1 MDRNEENRMLDEIDR
16 FLNYEMTPEEE
27 SDFIARMEKDEV
39 LREQVFLRQLVVEA
53 ERKKAEA
60 RILYQKKPER
70 KKLSVRVQVRWVAA
84 CLCVLMVLGYF
95 YGRMYRFSTQDVLH
109 EVYNPPVWET
119 LRSEGFS
126 TPETARINRHIEEWY
141 SEGKSDSLVL
151 YYQQLSEENKLAC
164 ITEKSK
170 MYLGIAFLRQDN
182 IGQAYVLA
190 EELQKSV
197 NKEVGDW
204 LMLGCLLHD
213 GKREEAVDWALYI
226 SQQKNSYSEEA
237 LQIYDALNQRRWF

>member
-16 FLNYEMTPEEE
+16 FLNYEMIPEEE

-70 KKLSVRVQVRWVAA
+70 KKLSVKAQVRWIAA
-84 CLCVLMVLGYF
+84 CLCVLMILGYF

-119 LRSEGFS
+119 LRSEGFLLL
-126 TPETARINRHIEEWY
+126 
-141 SEGKSDSLVL
+141 K
-151 YYQQLSEENKLAC
+151 QLE
-164 ITEKSK
+164 
-170 MYLGIAFLRQDN
+170 
-182 IGQAYVLA
+182 
-190 EELQKSV
+190 
-197 NKEVGDW
+197 
-204 LMLGCLLHD
+204 
-213 GKREEAVDWALYI
+213 
-226 SQQKNSYSEEA
+226 
-237 LQIYDALNQRRWF
+237 

>member
-39 LREQVFLRQLVVEA
+39 LRKQVFLRQLVVEA

-60 RILYQKKPER
+60 RILYQKKQER
-70 KKLSVRVQVRWVAA
+70 KKLSVRVQVRWIAA

-119 LRSEGFS
+119 LRSEGFLLL
-126 TPETARINRHIEEWY
+126 
-141 SEGKSDSLVL
+141 K
-151 YYQQLSEENKLAC
+151 QLE
-164 ITEKSK
+164 
-170 MYLGIAFLRQDN
+170 
-182 IGQAYVLA
+182 
-190 EELQKSV
+190 
-197 NKEVGDW
+197 
-204 LMLGCLLHD
+204 
-213 GKREEAVDWALYI
+213 
-226 SQQKNSYSEEA
+226 
-237 LQIYDALNQRRWF
+237 

>member
-1 MDRNEENRMLDEIDR
+1 MDINRENRTMDEIDR
-16 FLNYEMTPEEE
+16 FLNYEMSSEEE
-27 SDFIARMEKDEV
+27 SDFITRMERDEV
-39 LREQVFLRQLVVEA
+39 LREQVLLRQLVVEA

-70 KKLSVRVQVRWVAA
+70 KEFFSKIQVRWVAV
-84 CLCVLMVLGYF
+84 CLCVLIVFVCF

-126 TPETARINRHIEEWY
+126 TLETARINRRIEEWY

-151 YYQQLSEENKLAC
+151 YYHQLSAENKLAC

-170 MYLGIAFLRQDN
+170 MYLGMAFLCQDN
-182 IGQAYVLA
+182 IGQAYSLA
-190 EELQKSV
+190 EEFQKSV

-204 LMLGCLLHD
+204 LMLGCLLYD
-213 GKREEAVDWALYI
+213 GKREKAVDLALHI
-226 SQQKNSYSEEA
+226 SQQRSSYSEEA
-237 LQIYDALNQRRWF
+237 QRIYDALNQRRWF

>member
-16 FLNYEMTPEEE
+16 FLNYEMIPEEE

-70 KKLSVRVQVRWVAA
+70 KKLSVKAQVRWIAA
-84 CLCVLMVLGYF
+84 CLCVLMILGYF

-119 LRSEGFS
+119 LRSEGF
-126 TPETARINRHIEEWY
+126 PLL
-141 SEGKSDSLVL
+141 K
-151 YYQQLSEENKLAC
+151 QLE
-164 ITEKSK
+164 
-170 MYLGIAFLRQDN
+170 
-182 IGQAYVLA
+182 
-190 EELQKSV
+190 
-197 NKEVGDW
+197 
-204 LMLGCLLHD
+204 
-213 GKREEAVDWALYI
+213 
-226 SQQKNSYSEEA
+226 
-237 LQIYDALNQRRWF
+237 